1 MKTIPN
7 LYAKLSAARK
17 ATWISYALL
26 LLILVCNGLYRHY
39 SWPMTALTVVPLL
52 IFIPGMRK
60 ERYKSLSLLCFV
72 TLFYFVA
79 TVNNL
84 FASNRSGFDIVE
96 LLLVIALYTASMMFS
111 RWKQYSLYQPDDVTA
126 QGTSLQPQ
134 PTQEDN

>member
-7 LYAKLSAARK
+7 LYAKLGVVRK

-26 LLILVCNGLYRHY
+26 LLILVCNGLFRQH
-39 SWPMTALTVVPLL
+39 SPALIALTLVPLL

-72 TLFYFVA
+72 TLFYFVV

-84 FASNRSGFDIVE
+84 FASNRSWFDIVE
-96 LLLVIALYTASMMFS
+96 LLLVIALYSASMMFS
-111 RWKQYSLYQPDDVTA
+111 RWKQYSLYQPDDVTV
-126 QGTSLQPQ
+126 QGSSLQSQ
-134 PTQEDN
+134 PKQGE